1 LKHFED
7 KYIDEIQAEIENNY
21 FTPVIK
27 HTISHGNYKKV
38 CDIGC
43 GNGIFSAS
51 LKNLLPECKLTG
63 VDSSLYA
70 LRKASQNG
78 FDEISVVKD
87 FSNDLIPFES
97 NSFDLIIC
105 KDVLEH
111 LVNPVHLVKEMYRLL
126 NKDGK
131 LLIHV
136 PNHFPIWG
144 RWRFLLK
151 NNIDTFSYFKGSD
164 RHNFPHIRFYTYSSI
179 VNMVEEIGFNK
190 VENISYFFSR
200 PPKIHRLMS
209 KKVQKKVALR
219 WTDDFCQGIT
229 LIIQK

>member
-1 LKHFED
+1 MKHFED
-7 KYIDEIQAEIENNY
+7 KYIDEIKAEIKDNY

-27 HTISHGNYKKV
+27 HVISQGDYNKI

-51 LKNLLPECKLTG
+51 LKHLLPKCKLIG
-63 VDSSLYA
+63 VDSSPYA
-70 LRKASQNG
+70 LIKASENG
-78 FDEISVVKD
+78 FDEISEVGD
-87 FSNDLIPFES
+87 FSSDLMPFKDK
-97 NSFDLIIC
+97 SFDLIIC

-111 LVNPVHLVKEMYRLL
+111 LINPEHLVREMYRLL
-126 NKDGK
+126 KTNGT

-144 RWRFLLK
+144 RWKFLL
-151 NNIDTFSYFKGSD
+151 NNDIDTFSYFKESD

-179 VNMVEEIGFNK
+179 VNLVKKIGFNK
-190 VENISYFFSR
+190 VENISYFFSQ

-209 KKVQKKVALR
+209 KKIQKEIALR
-219 WTDDFCQGIT
+219 WTDNFCQGIT
-229 LIIQK
+229 LIIKK